1 MSNIAPMN
9 DTTPTDD
16 TALSMTARYQGRNLQ
31 VSGPHRIYPSGLW
44 YFRSADSDPAPTW
57 IPAGD
62 IREAPGGNARTDA
75 DDRGLVGAV
84 ARPLFVTGLSF
95 AIAVSAWV
103 TSFFEARLGAVG
115 ARPSR

>member
-1 MSNIAPMN
+1 MSKP
-9 DTTPTDD
+9 TP
-16 TALSMTARYQGRNLQ
+16 SMTARYEGRNLE

-62 IREAPGGNARTDA
+62 IREAPGGNVRAGA
-75 DDRGLVGAV
+75 HDRRLVDAV
-84 ARPLFVTGLSF
+84 AQPLFVTGLSL

-103 TSFFEARLGAVG
+103 TSFFEARLGSVG